1 MRALV
6 GFTGWFLT
14 VMLDQ
19 IRFTRAMLDLERLRP
34 RYLAL
39 ARDVTGDERIE
50 RLVDHV
56 LRHGEL
62 ARGDADL
69 VLRTSERTA
78 RTALRRALDAGFIA
92 SSGPKTP
99 VRIAFPIDYRER
111 LFPNLFSEAPI
122 EPPAPPA
129 PSKLRA

>member
-19 IRFTRAMLDLERLRP
+19 IRFTRAMLDLERLRQ

-50 RLVDHV
+50 RL
-56 LRHGEL
+56 
-62 ARGDADL
+62 
-69 VLRTSERTA
+69 
-78 RTALRRALDAGFIA
+78 
-92 SSGPKTP
+92 
-99 VRIAFPIDYRER
+99 
-111 LFPNLFSEAPI
+111 FPNLFSEAPI
-122 EPPAPPA
+122 GAPAPPG
-129 PSKLRA
+129 PPKLRA